1 MKGASASGA
10 VLRLVLRWLLIAGG
24 GGLAVGLFA
33 YMYAYGPGAREA
45 EPEPTE
51 GTLPLEDADR
61 EREAMRIGWTAWADA
76 EAMTEIVRQ
85 LLEEHFG
92 LAVEPVMA
100 DVGIQY
106 QAVARGDLD
115 AMLMAWLPV
124 THRDY
129 WARVGG
135 DVVNLGPLY
144 TGRLGWVVP
153 DYIPEDVLG
162 SIEDLQDPEVARR
175 IGSQVQG
182 IDPGSGLMQA
192 SERVFRDYDLDHIEL
207 VPASGAAMTA
217 VLDRAIRREEWIVV
231 AGWQPH
237 WKFAR
242 YDLRFLDDPRGSLG
256 GSERVNAVVRRGF
269 EEDFPVE
276 VTLFLS
282 RLELPEEDLAEVLL
296 RAQDVPVEQAVA
308 EYLEANPERVHYWL
322 TGRFDGS

>member
-1 MKGASASGA
+1 MKSVAASGA
-10 VLRLVLRWLLIAGG
+10 FLRLVGRWALIAGG
-24 GGLAVGLFA
+24 TAFAVGLFA
-33 YMYAYGPGAREA
+33 YMYAYGPGAQEA
-45 EPEPTE
+45 EPAPAEGMMALDDTE
-51 GTLPLEDADR
+51 TDRDAV
-61 EREAMRIGWTAWADA
+61 RIGWTAWADA
-76 EAMTEIVRQ
+76 EAMTELVRQ

-92 LAVEPVMA
+92 LPVEPVMA

-129 WARVGG
+129 WERVGG
-135 DVVNLGPLY
+135 DVVNLGPIY

-153 DYIPEDVLG
+153 DYVPEDVLG

-175 IGSQVQG
+175 VGSQVQG

-192 SERVFRDYDLDHIEL
+192 SEQVFRDYDLDHIEL

-242 YDLRFLDDPRGSLG
+242 YDLRFLEDPRGSLG
-256 GSERVNAVVRRGF
+256 GRERVNAVVRRGF
-269 EEDFPVE
+269 EDDFPVE
-276 VTLFLS
+276 VTSFLS

-296 RAQDVPVEQAVA
+296 RAQDVPVEQAVR
-308 EYLEANPERVHYWL
+308 EYREANPARVRYWL
-322 TGRFDGS
+322 TGRFDEG

>member
-1 MKGASASGA
+1 MRGAA
-10 VLRLVLRWLLIAGG
+10 VPGDRFRLVGRWVLLLVGALIAA
-24 GGLAVGLFA
+24 GLVA
-33 YMYAYGPGAREA
+33 YMYAYGPRAQVA
-45 EPEPTE
+45 SPTA
-51 GTLPLEDADR
+51 GEDATSFDTAALDR
-61 EREAMRIGWTAWADA
+61 ETVHIGWTAWADA
-76 EAMTEIVRQ
+76 ELVTAMVER

-92 LAVEPVMA
+92 LSVEPMMA

-129 WARVGG
+129 WERVGG

-153 DYIPEDVLG
+153 DYVPEDVLG

-175 IGSQVQG
+175 VGSRIQG

-192 SERVFRDYDLDHIEL
+192 SEQAFRDYDLGHIEL

-231 AGWQPH
+231 TGWQPH
-237 WKFAR
+237 WKFAS
-242 YDLRFLDDPRGSLG
+242 YDLRFLEDPRGSLG
-256 GSERVNAVVRRGF
+256 GRERVNAIVRRGF
-269 EEDFPVE
+269 EKDFPVE
-276 VTLFLS
+276 VTSFLS
-282 RLELPEEDLAEVLL
+282 RLELPEEDVAELLL
-296 RAQDVPVEQAVA
+296 RAQETEVEQAVA
-308 EYLEANPERVHYWL
+308 EYLDAHPARVNYWL
-322 TGRFDGS
+322 TGRFDEG